1 MEADLVDHMKSIGQ
15 TTNARMTTACREYTD
30 AEEAISD
37 QYRRNPMAEETS
49 NKAKIE
55 KEIDVLETMNIE
67 LQHSVATLR
76 KENETLKQH
85 YKDLNSSKNMP
96 RFSSNDMVHNHYLDK
111 ARKKTQERDR
121 NSKTSVMPSARFQST
136 ADGSKPKP
144 REQQSTSRK
153 FAMYLRDSRYDK
165 GCVPPKQ
172 STLRVLFFSP
182 NSKQFVV
189 LHVPSNKT
197 TNRNKPVEQIRIAK
211 KPERQIPTG
220 HRFSIKKTSAV
231 HEKTMTLRSCLRWKP
246 TGKIFRTVGLRW
258 VPTGKI
264 FTPSTTKVE
273 HEPQDGSNA
282 DISTNMEVRKLF
294 DVIAGLNPQCQMTF
308 EQNGSSLAPQCQQ
321 KFIKQLRHIDLRK
334 RGTERGLSQKT
345 EIEAIVE
352 TLKIS
357 QFLRELRCEDTFRK
371 KNDDAYKHDGERA
384 KRWVDRRPPGTVNS
398 WDLLKMSFIQRYY
411 PPSRTAKQLE
421 EIPNFKQEGDETL
434 YQAWEWGL
442 EPQLLDS
449 QGPIPDMTPVQALT
463 TIQTMPD
470 QSQKWHDGSSSRNIE
485 SSSNSEGI
493 AAIVNKLEN
502 LSRDMKKLKENVHAI
517 QVGCQNYRGAHLD
530 KDFPL
535 REEENAEINTRNQA
549 ASLLYLETQIE
560 QLTKEF
566 YTKAANEI
574 NNPSLDQCKAMY
586 ANKKTPVNN
595 RQHEISVALNKYTQI
610 VQTNN
615 VTSKV
620 LPCQLPPKEL
630 NPGNFTLPCTIG
642 SLNFYAMADLGASVN
657 VIPNSIFEHLEL
669 AQLNKTDMLVEMA
682 DMTKGSPV
690 GIVENVLVK
699 IDKFLFSSEFVV

>member
-1 MEADLVDHMKSIGQ
+1 MSNTNNNMQPQTSSVLQNDTTSLCLTSKVQEKTQLSRIKCMNSLRAIQSQLKFLIETLQDFGNMPIFKRTFSQDLDLLENHLTKEIEQHLTKDILSWTDCTTTLTNLRTKFENAFNSEFEERMRKYTRYNAQSFNDAMICTIDSIRKYMLEIILHQQRTLHLLKQKTLMQTQEDHSHQTQAVNSDSLKSNEQDTYFVQYTGIEVQQLLRYSTPTPDQESKLSTVKHMEADLVDHMKSIGQ

-67 LQHSVATLR
+67 LEHSVATLQSAFVKPDHMIASSSSR
-76 KENETLKQH
+76 
-85 YKDLNSSKNMP
+85 NSSKNMP

-264 FTPSTTKVE
+264 FTPSTTKSMAVE
-273 HEPQDGSNA
+273 KA
-282 DISTNMEVRKLF
+282 DISET
-294 DVIAGLNPQCQMTF
+294 
-308 EQNGSSLAPQCQQ
+308 
-321 KFIKQLRHIDLRK
+321 
-334 RGTERGLSQKT
+334 
-345 EIEAIVE
+345 IV
-352 TLKIS
+352 K
-357 QFLRELRCEDTFRK
+357 
-371 KNDDAYKHDGERA
+371 
-384 KRWVDRRPPGTVNS
+384 V
-398 WDLLKMSFIQRYY
+398 
-411 PPSRTAKQLE
+411 
-421 EIPNFKQEGDETL
+421 
-434 YQAWEWGL
+434 
-442 EPQLLDS
+442 DS
-449 QGPIPDMTPVQALT
+449 QMMIQKMTSV
-463 TIQTMPD
+463 
-470 QSQKWHDGSSSRNIE
+470 HN
-485 SSSNSEGI
+485 NSG
-493 AAIVNKLEN
+493 
-502 LSRDMKKLKENVHAI
+502 LK
-517 QVGCQNYRGAHLD
+517 
-530 KDFPL
+530 P
-535 REEENAEINTRNQA
+535 
-549 ASLLYLETQIE
+549 
-560 QLTKEF
+560 
-566 YTKAANEI
+566 
-574 NNPSLDQCKAMY
+574 
-586 ANKKTPVNN
+586 
-595 RQHEISVALNKYTQI
+595 
-610 VQTNN
+610 
-615 VTSKV
+615 
-620 LPCQLPPKEL
+620 
-630 NPGNFTLPCTIG
+630 
-642 SLNFYAMADLGASVN
+642 
-657 VIPNSIFEHLEL
+657 
-669 AQLNKTDMLVEMA
+669 
-682 DMTKGSPV
+682 
-690 GIVENVLVK
+690 
-699 IDKFLFSSEFVV
+699 